1 MTGTYGDMKSRI
13 ADDLARTDLT
23 SQIAQEILSAVK
35 FYERQRFYFN
45 VRVTDTFAL
54 VANQEYYGSSDL
66 AAIPNLITIDDM
78 YVTVDGLRYHVIEA
92 PFQDIADAQNGLVT
106 RDPPFRFAYYAQQIR
121 MYPIPSAA
129 RTVTMADH
137 YRLTALSSDSD
148 TNAWTTDAE
157 ELIRNRAERILY
169 SKIIKDMDAANE
181 AAANEQEA
189 LRALK
194 RETKLRTTPS
204 ELSLPGELVGSRGS
218 DIRAGF

>member
-1 MTGTYGDMKSRI
+1 MTTYAIMKARI
-13 ADDLARTDLT
+13 ADDIARTDLT

-45 VRVTDTFAL
+45 TRVSDTFTL

-78 YVTVDGLRYHVIEA
+78 YVTVDGVRCHVLPV
-92 PFQDIADAQNGLVT
+92 PFDDIADAQNGYVV
-106 RDPPFRFAYYAQQIR
+106 RDPPYRYAYYAQQIR
-121 MYPIPSAA
+121 MYPIPTAT

-148 TNAWTTDAE
+148 SNAWTTDAE

-189 LRALK
+189 LKALK
-194 RETKLRTTPS
+194 RETRLRTAPR
-204 ELSLPGELVGSRGS
+204 ELSFPGELVGYRGS